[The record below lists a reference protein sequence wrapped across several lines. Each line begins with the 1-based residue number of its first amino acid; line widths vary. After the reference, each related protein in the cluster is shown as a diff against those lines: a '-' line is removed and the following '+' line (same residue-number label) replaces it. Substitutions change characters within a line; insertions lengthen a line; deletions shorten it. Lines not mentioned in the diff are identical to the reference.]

1 MLRAR
6 KTSGCLLWLLFLF
19 CGQSLAATGPATGPA
34 TLEAGRVSLK
44 LGPHVGYF
52 HDPGGRADAATM
64 FGTVARGD
72 FRPLPGGQASF
83 GFQSGAYWFHAQIVN
98 RDNSEPRW
106 LLVQEYALSDQ
117 VDLYLRYP
125 DGRTLHH
132 ASGDYLPFSSRAI
145 RYRHPNFWLTLPPGE
160 RVEMLLRVQ
169 SESSMQVPLALYTP
183 GAFAELARDA
193 QLVIGVYY
201 GILLALLFYNLV
213 LWLWLRDSSY
223 FWYLFHV
230 AGFGLVLFCLNGLA
244 FEYLWTDSP
253 RLQDKSVPV
262 SICIALLAMQQ
273 FSRKFLELDR
283 RWPLGGRIGIGF
295 IVFFALL
302 GVVALVLPYRIA
314 TPLAS
319 LAVFPSVAFIAIQ
332 TAVVLRGYRPAW
344 LFLLAWAMFLLGT
357 AAFSAVAFGLLPR
370 TFLTEYGVQIGSALE
385 MLLLSVALGYRY
397 ASLRNENE
405 RIVRGANELLER
417 NVALRT
423 AELRNVLEQL
433 GDANQRLRE
442 FSRLDP
448 LTGLFNRHHLRE
460 ELERQLR
467 DCPDQDRPLSVMMA
481 DLDHFKRINDSH
493 GHLVGDDCLRWVSR
507 CINDALLKHRAV
519 VARFGGEEFVAV
531 LPGMD
536 AQQAQQAAEAV
547 RGCVQAQ
554 PLRSGERIVPLSIS
568 IGVHTV
574 APDETID
581 PEQALYLADEA
592 LYRAKR
598 EGRNCVRHS
607 LGVV

>member
-1 MLRAR
+1 MSATLRP
-6 KTSGCLLWLLFLF
+6 TGCLLWLLLLV
-19 CGQSLAATGPATGPA
+19 CGQSMAAAGPA
-34 TLEAGRVSLK
+34 TLEPGRASLP
-44 LGPHVGYF
+44 LGPYVGYI
-52 HDPGGRADAATM
+52 HDRNGSADAAAM
-64 FGTVARGD
+64 FRKAARGD
-72 FRPLPGGQASF
+72 FRPLPDDQASF

-98 RDNSEPRW
+98 RGNPERRW
-106 LLVQEYALSDQ
+106 LLVQEYALSDR

-132 ASGDYLPFSSRAI
+132 ASGDRLPFSSRAI
-145 RYRHPNFWLTLPPGE
+145 RYRHPNFWVTLPPGE

-169 SESSMQVPLALYTP
+169 SESSMQVPLTLYTP

-193 QLVIGVYY
+193 QFVIGVYY
-201 GILLALLFYNLV
+201 GILLALVFYNLV

-244 FEYLWTDSP
+244 FEYLWP
-253 RLQDKSVPV
+253 NLPWLQDKSVPV

-273 FSRKFLELDR
+273 FSRKFLELER
-283 RWPLGGRIGIGF
+283 RWPWGNRIGIGF
-295 IVFFALL
+295 IAFFALL
-302 GVVALVLPYRIA
+302 GLAALVLPYRIS

-319 LAVFPSVAFIAIQ
+319 LAVFPSVSFIAIQ
-332 TAVVLRGYRPAW
+332 TVVVLRRGYRPAW

-357 AAFSAVAFGLLPR
+357 AAFAAVAFGLLPK
-370 TFLTEYGVQIGSALE
+370 TFITEYGVQVGSALE

-423 AELRNVLEQL
+423 AELRTALDQL
-433 GDANQRLRE
+433 AQANQRLRE

-481 DLDHFKRINDSH
+481 DLDNFKRINDSH

-507 CINDALLKHRAV
+507 CINGALLKHRAV

-531 LPGMD
+531 LPGMN
-536 AQQAQQAAEAV
+536 AQQAQQAAEEV

-554 PLRSGERIVPLSIS
+554 PLRSGARIVPLSIS

-574 APDETID
+574 APDETVD
-581 PEQALYLADEA
+581 SEQALYLADEA